1 MNKEHLHFTIGVS
14 CIVAFFFLWIGIY
27 VGRRYQ
33 DNIYKTSAMR
43 LLSEA
48 KELAAKADK
57 QLDSTQMLLKSFR
70 DRVDSI
76 TVVKTVYIKR

>member
-33 DNIYKTSAMR
+33 DNIYKKSAMR

-48 KELAAKADK
+48 KELTAKADK

>member
-14 CIVAFFFLWIGIY
+14 CIVAFFFLWLGIY

-33 DNIYKTSAMR
+33 DDIYKDRAKQ

-48 KELAAKADK
+48 KGLKRQVDVQLYTTDK
-57 QLDSTQMLLKSFR
+57 LMEAIKK
-70 DRVDSI
+70 RVDSI
-76 TVVKTVYIKR
+76 TVVKTIYIKR

>member
-1 MNKEHLHFTIGVS
+1 MS

-33 DNIYKTSAMR
+33 DNTYKTSAMR

-48 KELAAKADK
+48 KELDAKADK